1 MKIPH
6 DAQQKETGQTSSSP
20 RLARHQVT
28 PCKVCGGQPLDV
40 RGEGRGR
47 QPTATSVGQP
57 AWLWVVGVGVGV
69 GVGAGAG
76 AGVGVGVG
84 VCAGAGAGVSEASH
98 TKERQEGKQRNEE
111 HQGVTWCTDGMISE
125 RHTESLKHL
134 EPMHVHWMKCPK

>member
-6 DAQQKETGQTSSSP
+6 DAQQEETGQTSSSP

-76 AGVGVGVG
+76 
-84 VCAGAGAGVSEASH
+84 VSEASH
-98 TKERQEGKQRNEE
+98 TKERQEGKQRTQE